1 MKTKQYIAR
10 VVRDAV
16 INESLRQSI
25 RSNIQRINEQ
35 DDEPKDSSYNPDAKS
50 IIHASHWRGD
60 NEQSYYDRVKNP
72 WSLPEREATII
83 ALGGKISDVDPST
96 GMAIYQL
103 KTFGM
108 ADDGY
113 IPYESDILNFKSDV
127 CLSVGF
133 GTTMPWELET
143 DFAKRLNFFN
153 QVELQR
159 TDFGNKQNV
168 QSVPTDVYKK
178 NSLDLDQKWSNKDFG
193 DFKPKGDTTTDTQ
206 ETQFN
211 YTQYRAGI
219 ETEINNKTIDPKNLK
234 IILKAD
240 ADAAAGDTSCEGQQG
255 YITSK
260 DSKKSEVW
268 FTDTC
273 VIKIEMEEGDIWDKI
288 ANILD
293 YIGFVPVIGDVA
305 DLINVIIYAAKG
317 RWLECILSAIAIIP
331 VVGSIIA
338 MPVKALF
345 KGTKKVRKA
354 LNKAMKSSDPT
365 EIAKG
370 WKEFEAIASKGM
382 NPQQLKTVAE
392 YMTKFPDLSKTWAVR
407 NMDNVFGKKAQEE
420 VAAVFENMHKFFKKG
435 GETMIDTVKKGVDTK
450 VAKAAADAGTDIN
463 SKLAKRFAD
472 IPYLK
477 GGGSLGAI
485 PNIGI
490 GLVNKVKNW
499 TMSSVMFTKKEL
511 KMLERSKEVLKTKY
525 SNKLMNNND
534 ELAKAMLTDPQYL
547 KQMATGI
554 SNKNTLG
561 NFYKIQKQIAKD
573 PTQRR
578 KIVDKLMAN
587 ADSNPF
593 FQQYR
598 LSAKRQILSATGAYG
613 SLTKNAI
620 SRMKMTKQLDV
631 MYNELNGL
639 MQSLGY
645 PGLEYSQEDVT
656 DPETGITTRTKT
668 YTKQDYNLIGM
679 AVGASF
685 DAFTGP
691 ETKEQVKSYAKGAL
705 QLVDFMTGLLK
716 LEILGVDKT
725 KEGEYAAKR
734 WVKES
739 SDTKVKKDLEEYV
752 RMVYDFI
759 PGEDSDAKLNW
770 AMSNIKDPEAR
781 KRAINIF
788 APTPVDDEEETN
800 TTSKQ

>member
-1 MKTKQYIAR
+1 MKTKQYVER

-16 INESLRQSI
+16 IHESLRQSI
-25 RSNIQRINEQ
+25 RSNVQRINEQ
-35 DDEPKDSSYNPDAKS
+35 DVEPEDTSYDPRFKSVIHTNWPTGDPSVYEKQVTKPWSNPKQEAALIVLGAQLTNPDANGR
-50 IIHASHWRGD
+50 A
-60 NEQSYYDRVKNP
+60 NY
-72 WSLPEREATII
+72 
-83 ALGGKISDVDPST
+83 
-96 GMAIYQL
+96 ML
-103 KTFGM
+103 KTFGKI
-108 ADDGY
+108 DIY
-113 IPYESDILNFKSDV
+113 TPYESDILTFQEDMCFSF
-127 CLSVGF
+127 GF
-133 GTTMPWELET
+133 GKKMPWQLESEQL
-143 DFAKRLNFFN
+143 ANFMAFWDAN
-153 QVELQR
+153 IGNKIGPPEKPAGMYLPDKAL
-159 TDFGNKQNV
+159 DFG
-168 QSVPTDVYKK
+168 SSLYTPPTDSTDSETTGSNSTTNTDSTVPFDYTAYRKQINDMISKK
-178 NSLDLDQKWSNKDFG
+178 KPDPADF
-193 DFKPKGDTTTDTQ
+193 
-206 ETQFN
+206 
-211 YTQYRAGI
+211 
-219 ETEINNKTIDPKNLK
+219 K

-260 DSKKSEVW
+260 NSKKSEVW

-288 ANILD
+288 ANVLD
-293 YIGFVPVIGDVA
+293 YIGFIPVIGDVA

-331 VVGSIIA
+331 LMDIIVK
-338 MPVKALF
+338 PLKALF

-370 WKEFEAIASKGM
+370 WKEFEAIANKGM

-392 YMTKFPDLSKTWAVR
+392 YMTKFPDLSKTWPVR

-420 VAAVFENMHKFFKKG
+420 VASVFENMHKFFKKG
-435 GETMIDTVKKGVDTK
+435 GETMLDTVKKGVDTK
-450 VAKAAADAGTDIN
+450 AAKAAADAGTDIN

-554 SNKNTLG
+554 NAENTLDK
-561 NFYKIQKQIAKD
+561 FYKIQKQIAKD

-578 KIVDKLMAN
+578 KLVDKLMAN

-613 SLTKNAI
+613 SFTKNAI

-645 PGLEYSQEDVT
+645 PGLDYSQEDVI

-668 YTKQDYNLIGM
+668 YTEQDYNLIGM

-691 ETKEQVKSYAKGAL
+691 ETKEKAKSYAKGAL

-716 LEILGVDKT
+716 LEILGVDKA

-739 SDTKVKKDLEEYV
+739 SDTNVKKDIEEYV
-752 RMVYDFI
+752 RTVYNFI

-770 AMSNIKDPEAR
+770 AMSNIKDPAAR